1 MIWVKMI
8 LFFLYKYGFN
18 IEVLVVE
25 LNKDIGV
32 IIFFNIF

>member
-1 MIWVKMI
+1 MVIIWVKMI
-8 LFFLYKYGFN
+8 LFFLYRYGFN
-18 IEVLVVE
+18 IEE